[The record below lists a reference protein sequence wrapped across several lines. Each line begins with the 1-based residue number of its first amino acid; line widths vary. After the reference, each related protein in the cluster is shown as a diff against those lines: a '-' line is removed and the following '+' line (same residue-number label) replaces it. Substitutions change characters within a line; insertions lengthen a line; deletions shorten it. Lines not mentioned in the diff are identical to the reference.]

1 MSQTGMPQVDDDER
15 HDECGVLWWAQRI
28 ELAGALTSEHHRSRR
43 KILNGEAM
51 RVKFNRDVIVTSK
64 FTNGNEI
71 LHIRRRDKNIV
82 QMNGGRSSGNGGS
95 GRVRYWQLSTIAND
109 DRGREMK
116 RANGVEITRVGGYVR
131 RSTGVE
137 EPIGGA

>member
-1 MSQTGMPQVDDDER
+1 MPEVNGGSGRREG
-15 HDECGVLWWAQRI
+15 EVLRRVQRI
-28 ELAGALTSEHHRSRR
+28 ELAGALTSKHHRSRR

-71 LHIRRRDKNIV
+71 LHNRRRDKNIAQV
-82 QMNGGRSSGNGGS
+82 NGGRSIGNGGS
-95 GRVRYWQLSTIAND
+95 NRVRYWQLSTIADD

-116 RANGVEITRVGGYVR
+116 GVNGVEITRVGGYVR

-137 EPIGGA
+137 KPIGGA